1 MDARARRKQVVNAVA
16 WSFDRHMWTTC
27 SLLVDCFQAEHR
39 AELTNYCTRVRVSL
53 STRQY
58 APLALVLCAAP
69 LRLQQ
74 AYPCSL

>member
-16 WSFDRHMWTTC
+16 WSFDRYIWTTC

-58 APLALVLCAAP
+58 APPSIGSMRGPAALAAGLP
-69 LRLQQ
+69 L
-74 AYPCSL
+74 